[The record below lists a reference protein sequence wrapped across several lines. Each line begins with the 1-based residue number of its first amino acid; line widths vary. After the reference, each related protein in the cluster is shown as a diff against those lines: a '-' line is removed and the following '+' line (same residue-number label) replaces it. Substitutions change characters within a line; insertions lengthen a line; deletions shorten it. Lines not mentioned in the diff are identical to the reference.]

1 MSTIIDDK
9 NDLSLFSSSLM
20 TPSLSL
26 SLSPSN
32 KMNKKQIVW
41 SNADLLGT
49 HELLNFAYLYV
60 HIIEKDQHSWLC
72 RNLSGLLEEI

>member
-1 MSTIIDDK
+1 MIKMTYHYLVRLWWPR
-9 NDLSLFSSSLM
+9 LSL
-20 TPSLSL
+20 SLSL

>member
-1 MSTIIDDK
+1 
-9 NDLSLFSSSLM
+9 
-20 TPSLSL
+20 
-26 SLSPSN
+26 
-32 KMNKKQIVW
+32 MNKKQIVW

>member
-20 TPSLSL
+20 TPSL